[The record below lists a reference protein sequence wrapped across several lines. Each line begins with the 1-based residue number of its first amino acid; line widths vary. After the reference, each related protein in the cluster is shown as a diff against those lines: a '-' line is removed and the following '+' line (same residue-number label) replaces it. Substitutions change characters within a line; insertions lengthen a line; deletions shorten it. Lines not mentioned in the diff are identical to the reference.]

1 MMKRGVKMYTYEVI
15 CEDAYGS
22 IIDSKWVNKR
32 DAMDRVEQL
41 ERLQAEGDGLVY
53 IVEKKV
59 DN

>member
-1 MMKRGVKMYTYEVI
+1 MYTYEVI